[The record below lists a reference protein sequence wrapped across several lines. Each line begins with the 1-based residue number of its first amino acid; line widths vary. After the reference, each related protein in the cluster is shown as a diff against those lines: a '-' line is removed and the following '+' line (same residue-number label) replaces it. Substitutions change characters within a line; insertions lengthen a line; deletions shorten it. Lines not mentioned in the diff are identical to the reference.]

1 MDNDDKGLG
10 IGSTGSN
17 LSKAFKEGTLF
28 SKPDTIVGGT
38 GYAPNADQMKPVDD
52 TDDLQKIAE
61 GADPDAVKKAA
72 EEAQKANAYNPLDY
86 ENRRS
91 QSVIYSQREITEQQL
106 AEVRSRNEA
115 ALREQQ
121 RIATEQK
128 VERASFKTG
137 VAIFIAAIVVV
148 AIILVVVIISSIRTP
163 VAPPDD
169 PPEEPPMALS
179 TVDGYS
185 CETQTCGKVTDLPDG
200 RIILR
205 DNNYYIYDTKTKERS
220 STTID
225 TQDYIDV
232 QAFYWGGKIYVTL
245 DPTTNNT
252 ALYSVEENR
261 YVVSYE
267 YDKFYTDIK
276 DSVYDEMRQIEGS
289 YIVAKIGNTMKIVN
303 LTTGQPVANGSS
315 RVFTH
320 DGFYF
325 GYEEGNRIYIYTKTG
340 KTITTITQGD
350 TDRLF
355 TRDGRLIV
363 VKETYDIR
371 MYDQAGEEISDDPIY
386 EEIFEN
392 GGDDYLGY
400 IIKNSKFYQIP
411 LK

>member
-10 IGSTGSN
+10 VGSTGNN

-28 SKPDTIVGGT
+28 SKPDTVIGGT
-38 GYAPNADQMKPVDD
+38 GYAPNADNVKPIDD

-61 GADPDAVKKAA
+61 GADPEAVKKAA
-72 EEAQKANAYNPLDY
+72 EEAKQANAYNPQDY
-86 ENRRS
+86 ENQRS

-106 AEVRSRNEA
+106 AEVRARNEA

-121 RIATEQK
+121 RIATEEK

-137 VAIFIAAIVVV
+137 VGIFIAAIVVV

-163 VAPPDD
+163 VAPP
-169 PPEEPPMALS
+169 EEPPEDPPMELS

-200 RIILR
+200 RIVLR
-205 DNNYYIYDTKTKERS
+205 DSKYYIYDTKTKERN

-225 TQDYIDV
+225 EQDYITV
-232 QAFYWGGKIYVTL
+232 YSFYWGDKIYITL
-245 DPTTNNT
+245 DPTSDLT

-261 YVVSYE
+261 YVVPYS
-267 YDKFYTDIK
+267 YDKYYTDIN
-276 DSVYDEMRQIEGS
+276 DSVYDEMHQIEGS
-289 YIVAKIGNTMKIVN
+289 YIVAKVGNTFKIVN
-303 LTTGQPVANGSS
+303 LTSGQPVANGSS

-325 GYEEGNRIYIYTKTG
+325 GYEEGNRIYIYTQTG

-350 TDRLF
+350 TDRVF
-355 TRDGRLIV
+355 TREGRLVV
-363 VKETYDIR
+363 VKESYDIR
-371 MYDQAGEEISDDPIY
+371 MYDQTGEEISDDPIY
-386 EEIFEN
+386 DEIFEN

-400 IIKNSKFYQIP
+400 IIKNTKFYQIP
-411 LK
+411 LE

>member
-28 SKPDTIVGGT
+28 SKPDTYVGGT
-38 GYAPNADQMKPVDD
+38 GYAPNADQTKPEDN

-61 GADPDAVKKAA
+61 GADPEAVKKAA
-72 EEAQKANAYNPLDY
+72 EEAKQANAYNPLDY
-86 ENRRS
+86 ENQRS

-106 AEVRSRNEA
+106 AEVRARNEA

-121 RIATEQK
+121 RIATEEK

-137 VAIFIAAIVVV
+137 VAIFIAAIIVV
-148 AIILVVVIISSIRTP
+148 AIVLVIIIISSIRP
-163 VAPPDD
+163 IVP
-169 PPEEPPMALS
+169 PPEPEPEDPPMALS

-205 DNNYYIYDTKTKERS
+205 DDNYYIYDTKTKQRD

-225 TQDYIDV
+225 AIDYIDV
-232 QAFYWGGKIYVTL
+232 YSFTWGGKTYVTL
-245 DPTTNNT
+245 DPTSNYT

-261 YVVSYE
+261 YVVTYA
-267 YDKFYTDIK
+267 YDKYYTNIN
-276 DSVYDEMRQIEGS
+276 DSVYDEMHQIEGS
-289 YIVAKIGNTMKIVN
+289 YIVAKIDKTLKIVN
-303 LTTGQPVANGSS
+303 LTSGQPVAKGTS

-325 GYEEGNRIYIYTKTG
+325 GYEEGNRIYLYTQTG
-340 KTITTITQGD
+340 KTITTITQD
-350 TDRLF
+350 EENRVF
-355 TRDGRLIV
+355 TRNGRLVV
-363 VKETYDIR
+363 VKEKYDVR
-371 MYDQAGEEISDDPIY
+371 LYDQAGEEIGDDPIY
-386 EEIFEN
+386 DEIFDRGN
-392 GGDDYLGY
+392 DDYLSY
-400 IIKNSKFYQIP
+400 IINTKSFYQIP